1 MAKEQAS
8 EATEESSDDSQGTT
22 ALSML
27 TGTMNTSDPAIP
39 PAKKEK
45 LTALDM
51 LLGPEQLSLD
61 STLENELKKYLAEAP
76 VPRKENPLSW
86 WKANA
91 TEFLRLYHLLQD
103 GCCVCLLLQH
113 QQKGF
118 FPLQD

>member
-1 MAKEQAS
+1 MELAKEQAS
-8 EATEESSDDSQGTT
+8 EATEESSRDSQGTT
-22 ALSML
+22 PLSML
-27 TGTMNTSDPAIP
+27 TGTMNTSDPATP

-45 LTALDM
+45 LTALDV

-91 TEFLRLYHLLQD
+91 KTLPFVARRLL
-103 GCCVCLLLQH
+103 CMPAASTSAERV
-113 QQKGF
+113 